1 MGSPSNQ
8 GRSKSIAI
16 CPQIINHLLT
26 HQHTHMTYTEHE
38 QFAAVEQTCDEIRK
52 ENAEL
57 RQYIAELRHG
67 LGEVYKLNSLGKTKR
82 LADLI
87 CELRK

>member
-1 MGSPSNQ
+1 
-8 GRSKSIAI
+8 
-16 CPQIINHLLT
+16 
-26 HQHTHMTYTEHE
+26 MTYTEHE
-38 QFAAVEQTCDEIRK
+38 QFAAVEQTCD

-82 LADLI
+82 LADLLW
-87 CELRK
+87 ELRK